1 LYQFARECGAG
12 LCGSL
17 SATNAASFIRL
28 LLERIV
34 VLTQASGA
42 ASKALAT
49 TNKKHGA
56 PQGRAHSK
64 DKDPKASENSTIGGR
79 SRIKHPQPALDIAA
93 LVSRLERVAD
103 PMCLSV
109 RHTPPSSAESS
120 KSGAEATTGIPSSS
134 VDGSV
139 SGCAIASVL
148 AGSPA
153 DNSTTSTV
161 CGCDSYG
168 CNCSTEEATAG
179 LVQHQSENSNKS
191 CTTSQQLLNQADGE
205 NRCPAS
211 DEACANSAK
220 LANGADTANSAD
232 DVSALLEVVQ
242 STCASLARRIKD
254 HLPKNQKETAEAQFG
269 ETDHSAVLAA
279 ATATRNLLSEV
290 ETAFLATRPFAVKNN
305 IDQDGACGTQWYSV
319 CTPLATSEA
328 DEQSLNASLVSD
340 YFNFELEPS
349 QNSRHTGSRTKTIA
363 NNGSDSCTAPCNTSA
378 NRLAEAA
385 PSPFEALEQW
395 STLGGW
401 MLELQRAPSLQSP
414 TVSSVMPCD
423 GSEVSVTLSELQ
435 RSPPAQSPRVSSVM
449 PSDAL

>member
-1 LYQFARECGAG
+1 M
-12 LCGSL
+12 
-17 SATNAASFIRL
+17 
-28 LLERIV
+28 
-34 VLTQASGA
+34 
-42 ASKALAT
+42 
-49 TNKKHGA
+49 
-56 PQGRAHSK
+56 
-64 DKDPKASENSTIGGR
+64 
-79 SRIKHPQPALDIAA
+79 
-93 LVSRLERVAD
+93 SRLERVAD

-120 KSGAEATTGIPSSS
+120 KSGAEATTGIPTSS

-148 AGSPA
+148 AGSSA

-168 CNCSTEEATAG
+168 CNCSTEETTAG

-191 CTTSQQLLNQADGE
+191 CTKSQQLLNQADGE

-211 DEACANSAK
+211 DEACANSTK

-254 HLPKNQKETAEAQFG
+254 HLPKNQKETAEAPFG

-305 IDQDGACGTQWYSV
+305 LDQDGACGTQWYSV

-363 NNGSDSCTAPCNTSA
+363 NNGSDSRTAPCNTSA
-378 NRLAEAA
+378 NWLAEAA

-401 MLELQRAPSLQSP
+401 MLELQRAPSMQSP